1 MLDKMKDLILLSILM
16 LIDNNNNIN
25 CKNNDR
31 ISVFRIGFNRNL
43 YLILF
48 KIKNY
53 IQSIVRSKLQLMKR
67 VLF

>member
-1 MLDKMKDLILLSILM
+1 MLGKMKDLILFISILM

-43 YLILF
+43 YL
-48 KIKNY
+48 
-53 IQSIVRSKLQLMKR
+53 
-67 VLF
+67 

>member
-31 ISVFRIGFNRNL
+31 IS
-43 YLILF
+43 
-48 KIKNY
+48 
-53 IQSIVRSKLQLMKR
+53 IQNWI
-67 VLF
+67 

>member
-1 MLDKMKDLILLSILM
+1 MLGKMKDLILFMSILM
-16 LIDNNNNIN
+16 LIDNNNSIN

-53 IQSIVRSKLQLMKR
+53 I
-67 VLF
+67 